1 MVNENKI
8 LYENWVKNQKEND
21 KVFVFDSG
29 IIMVFFE
36 RLLKFKLDENNPI
49 GMFSFNGKYIRQ
61 TDLICNLL
69 NYFVKF
75 YDPDKLYTTALF

>member
-29 IIMVFFE
+29 LIMVFFE
-36 RLLKFKLDENNPI
+36 RRLKIKLDENNPI
-49 GMFSFNGKYIRQ
+49 
-61 TDLICNLL
+61 
-69 NYFVKF
+69 
-75 YDPDKLYTTALF
+75 

>member
-36 RLLKFKLDENNPI
+36 RLLKFKLDENKKI
-49 GMFSFNGKYIRQ
+49 E
-61 TDLICNLL
+61 L
-69 NYFVKF
+69 
-75 YDPDKLYTTALF
+75 